1 MPFDPNSPFGPAD
14 LSQWWRSLALPRVQ
28 SNAPPSGTSGNPAGA
43 DGIDDWFVPAPVPNP
58 TGHPNDWIAPWSAE
72 TDASYPDDWI
82 YPNNP
87 NVPAAPSTAP
97 PAPSPQPS
105 VVAPAFSNRPA
116 PRPDPFAAYWAL
128 IPASRVGAMA
138 WHPPIFP
145 NSLGQY
151 PLPAPAP
158 RDVWPTV
165 GADGLLGGVGR
176 MLAER
181 AAASRDPAANGLLG
195 AVGRMVAAREQAND
209 PWAAAANGILGG
221 IAKLTPAPA
230 PTSAPYQPSY

>member
-14 LSQWWRSLALPRVQ
+14 LSQWWRSLTLPRVQ
-28 SNAPPSGTSGNPAGA
+28 SNAPPNGTSGNPAGA

-58 TGHPNDWIAPWSAE
+58 TGHPNDWIAPGSAE

-82 YPNNP
+82 YPNSP
-87 NVPAAPSTAP
+87 NTPTAPGTTP

-105 VVAPAFSNRPA
+105 VANPAISNRPA
-116 PRPDPFAAYWAL
+116 PPPDPFAAYWAL

-145 NSLGQY
+145 NSLGQF

-165 GADGLLGGVGR
+165 GANGLLGGV
-176 MLAER
+176 
-181 AAASRDPAANGLLG
+181 
-195 AVGRMVAAREQAND
+195 
-209 PWAAAANGILGG
+209 
-221 IAKLTPAPA
+221 
-230 PTSAPYQPSY
+230 